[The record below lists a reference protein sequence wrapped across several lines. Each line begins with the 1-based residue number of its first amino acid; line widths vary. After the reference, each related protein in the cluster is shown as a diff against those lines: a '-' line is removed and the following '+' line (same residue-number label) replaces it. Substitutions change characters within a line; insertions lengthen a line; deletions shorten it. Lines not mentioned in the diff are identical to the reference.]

1 MINITSLIFG
11 RIFLWSHLVL
21 DSCLQGFIIIIT
33 IESMSFLVFNLFK
46 LSVSSWF
53 NFGGLYVS
61 RNLSISSRFPI
72 GWHIIVHSILLCFF
86 TFLCYQLRFLIL
98 FIWVHSLF
106 FLVSLARVLSI
117 LFTLSK
123 NQILVLLT
131 FSIIFLISILCISF
145 LLLTL
150 DFVYS
155 FSNSFKWYVG
165 LFIWDFSGFF

>member
-53 NFGGLYVS
+53 NFGGLCVS

-86 TFLCYQLRFLIL
+86 TFLCYQFAKGLIL
-98 FIWVHSLF
+98 HFCGIGVFFIYIISWSLPKLKQNLWGKKLDLKVD
-106 FLVSLARVLSI
+106 FLSVS
-117 LFTLSK
+117 
-123 NQILVLLT
+123 
-131 FSIIFLISILCISF
+131 
-145 LLLTL
+145 
-150 DFVYS
+150 
-155 FSNSFKWYVG
+155 
-165 LFIWDFSGFF
+165 